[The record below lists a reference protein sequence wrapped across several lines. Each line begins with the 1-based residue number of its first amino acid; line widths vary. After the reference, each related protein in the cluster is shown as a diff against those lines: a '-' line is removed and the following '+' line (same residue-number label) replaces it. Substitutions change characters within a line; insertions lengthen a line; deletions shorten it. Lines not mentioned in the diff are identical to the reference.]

1 MSKYDFRYFADQD
14 LQVAQSC
21 IESRRNYGVASSL
34 MQQAIE
40 KMLKHILVLKNIQA
54 PKPHSLHNLYNLALP
69 NTIKAHQDILMRL
82 TFMYKSMR
90 YPNDEFFEL
99 DTEYIQNLWH
109 EFSELY
115 MDLEKIADELERH
128 PQFND
133 KTDLF

>member
-54 PKPHSLHNLYNLALP
+54 PKSHSLRNLYNLALP

-115 MDLEKIADELERH
+115 MDLEKIADELESH